1 MAERGIIFS
10 APMVRALLDG
20 RKTQTRRL
28 LTSARVFGTP
38 ESPAFTLKGAD
49 MTRALQGAE
58 GWRPLGGDG
67 WFWES
72 DAFPWQAPAT
82 RTGWMA
88 HLPHAIGDRLYV
100 RESWRPL
107 EGYSNWDLRVSYA
120 ADGTEVHLDEE
131 DMPDG
136 SDWNWPK
143 AADRGFVPS
152 IHMPR
157 WASRL
162 TLTVTDVRV
171 QRLQDIGEDDAR
183 AEGITQLGG
192 PDRTWEVP
200 GINCHG
206 TTPRAA
212 FWALWNS
219 LHDKPG
225 TRWEDNPWLYALTFT
240 VQHGNIDRLTHG

>member
-28 LTSARVFGTP
+28 LNPQPDRRTTECSVSAITRPTQWMGVGPSGIGGTSQWDPWRKLP
-38 ESPAFTLKGAD
+38 YSP
-49 MTRALQGAE
+49 
-58 GWRPLGGDG
+58 
-67 WFWES
+67 
-72 DAFPWQAPAT
+72 
-82 RTGWMA
+82 
-88 HLPHAIGDRLYV
+88 GDRLYV

-107 EGYSNWDLRVSYA
+107 KGYSNWDLRVSYA

-162 TLTVTDVRV
+162 TLNVTDVRV
-171 QRLQDIGEDDAR
+171 QRLQDIRERDAR
-183 AEGITQLGG
+183 AEGLIPWRSANIMEPTRYSIIHD
-192 PDRTWEVP
+192 PAETWDSA
-200 GINCHG
+200 CD
-206 TTPRAA
+206 A
-212 FWALWNS
+212 FAALWQQ

-240 VQHGNIDRLTHG
+240 VQHGNIDRLEAQHG